1 MNPWTRLVAGAPT
14 RKTRLH
20 DELGN
25 RVSLD
30 RLLRNGPHAIV
41 SSALRLAFDRRPVAP
56 WISYD
61 ARAIIERFL
70 SSDRSVL
77 EFGSGMSTVW
87 YAQHAGSVVS
97 IEDYAPWRRVVAA
110 LVAPFPHVDYR
121 FAKGQ
126 GAYIAQA
133 PDRLYDLIMI
143 DGSWR
148 LDCASFAIAHL
159 RDGGMIYLD
168 NSDKAFGPDT
178 GDIPAAS
185 ALLRGFARDKGLAV
199 REFTDFAPT
208 QLFVQHGLMIGGA

>member
-1 MNPWTRLVAGAPT
+1 MNPWNRLVAGAPT

-25 RVSLD
+25 RVPLD
-30 RLLRNGPHAIV
+30 RILRNGPRAV
-41 SSALRLAFDRRPVAP
+41 CSAVMRLALGRRPTAP

-70 SSDRSVL
+70 QPGHSVL

-97 IEDYAPWRRVVAA
+97 IEDYEPWRQVVAG
-110 LVAPFPHVDYR
+110 LVVPFANVDYR
-121 FAKGQ
+121 FGE
-126 GAYIAQA
+126 GRDAYIGQA

-148 LDCASFAIAHL
+148 LDCAQFAVGHL
-159 RDGGMIYLD
+159 REGGMIYLD

-178 GDIPAAS
+178 GDIPAA
-185 ALLRGFARDKGLAV
+185 AELLRILARDKGLAV

-208 QLFVQHGLMIGGA
+208 QLFVQHGLMIGG